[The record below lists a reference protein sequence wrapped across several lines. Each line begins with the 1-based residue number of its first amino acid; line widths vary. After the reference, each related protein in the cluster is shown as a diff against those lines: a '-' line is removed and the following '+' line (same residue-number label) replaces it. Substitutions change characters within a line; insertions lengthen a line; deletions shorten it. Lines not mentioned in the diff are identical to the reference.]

1 MRVSGSQWGVRRR
14 PSRAILGWIVAVSL
28 VAVACFGPPLTGQ
41 SMPALLQIRQNIL
54 TIDREFERWSIRTN
68 ASFNGSSA
76 IVQDDLR
83 RMRSKMSLDRR
94 NPDERS
100 F

>member
-68 ASFNGSSA
+68 PSLNGASVLALPDHPRAGSKNLLWSA
-76 IVQDDLR
+76 Q
-83 RMRSKMSLDRR
+83 S
-94 NPDERS
+94 
-100 F
+100 